1 MGLEQEMSFVKP
13 PVVVALRSNTRI
25 LLETHRGFGSKALLS
40 DASFFFFFLR
50 LFLFYFIIFYF
61 FIFLLWWVLSYIE
74 MNQPWIYMH
83 LFTRE
88 SAGCWLISI
97 RMRQERNQE
106 IC

>member
-1 MGLEQEMSFVKP
+1 MGLEQEMRFVKP
-13 PVVVALRSNTRI
+13 PVVVALRTTMRI
-25 LLETHRGFGSKALLS
+25 LLETRRGFGAKHCYL
-40 DASFFFFFLR
+40 
-50 LFLFYFIIFYF
+50 
-61 FIFLLWWVLSYIE
+61 
-74 MNQPWIYMH
+74 MH